1 MKLKLCIG
9 FLSIVDP
16 SWKDFKMRAALK
28 NIVAHTYKPF
38 LEKYLSKKRVYTY
51 GDIKLQIPP
60 EVFHPG
66 FFTSTQFLLQSVKK
80 LSVQGKNFLELGA
93 GNGLISIYAAKQNAK
108 VTATDINPVAV
119 EYLRINSSQNK
130 TFINIILSDLFES
143 ITPQAFDIIA
153 INPPYYKK
161 NPQTLL
167 DHAWYCGENGEFF
180 FELFNQLAAYIHGR
194 TEVLM
199 VLCEGCDI
207 RMIEEVARQNGFK
220 LNCIEMKQSLI
231 EKNFIYKIE
240 RI

>member
-1 MKLKLCIG
+1 MKT
-9 FLSIVDP
+9 
-16 SWKDFKMRAALK
+16 ALK

-51 GDIKLQIPP
+51 RNISLQIPP

-66 FFTSTQFLLQSVKK
+66 FFTSTQFLLQYIKNLQLHGKK
-80 LSVQGKNFLELGA
+80 FLEPGA
-93 GNGLISIYAAKQNAK
+93 GNGLISIYAAKHRAK
-108 VTATDINPVAV
+108 VTATDINPVAL
-119 EYLRINSSQNK
+119 EYLKINSIENN
-130 TFINIILSDLFES
+130 TELNIIHSDLFEN
-143 ITPQAFDIIA
+143 IPLQQFDIIA

-180 FELFNQLAAYIHGR
+180 FRLFAQLPAYIHR
-194 TEVLM
+194 NSEVLM
-199 VLCEGCDI
+199 VLCDGCDI
-207 RMIEEVARQNGFK
+207 EMIEEAAREYGFK
-220 LNCIEMKQSLI
+220 LNCVETKQTLI